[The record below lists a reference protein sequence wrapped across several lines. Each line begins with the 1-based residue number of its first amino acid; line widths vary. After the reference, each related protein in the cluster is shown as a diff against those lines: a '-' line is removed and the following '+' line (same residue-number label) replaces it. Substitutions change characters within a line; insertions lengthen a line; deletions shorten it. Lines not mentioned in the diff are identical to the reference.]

1 LNINNPHIN
10 NYDLQRLA
18 KLTPKLKDY
27 IFVNQHKVE
36 TIDFAN
42 PEAVKTLNKAILK
55 SHYNIDFWEFTNA
68 HLCPPIPSRVDY
80 LHEINDL
87 LTVNA
92 LNENAKVLDIGTGAT
107 LIYPL
112 LGQNVFGWQFIAS
125 DIDDCALKSAKKI
138 IEKNKL
144 EAAITLR
151 KQENEAHILQSVLK
165 PNEKVTVC
173 MSNPPFYKDEASAVK
188 ATQKKWRGLKL
199 EENKGRNFSG
209 TAQEL
214 WYKGGE
220 KAFIQN
226 YIYDSSLLKT
236 NSAWFTTLVSDKDL
250 LRPLKVVLKNYE
262 PKQVKVKKM
271 TLGNKT
277 SHLLIWTFLT
287 EDELNNYN
295 K

>member
-1 LNINNPHIN
+1 MNTNNPHIN

-42 PEAVKTLNKAILK
+42 AEAVKTLNKALIK
-55 SHYNIDFWEFTNA
+55 SFYSVDYWEFSNA

-80 LHEINDL
+80 LHEINDVL
-87 LTVNA
+87 EINNLSKG
-92 LNENAKVLDIGTGAT
+92 AKVLDIGTGAT

-112 LGQNVFGWQFIAS
+112 LGHKVFGWQFIAS
-125 DIDDCALKSAKKI
+125 DIDDNALKNSKKI

-144 EAAITLR
+144 DSVISLR
-151 KQENEAHILQSVLK
+151 KQDNEAHILQNILK
-165 PNEKVTVC
+165 GDEKITASIC
-173 MSNPPFYKDEASAVK
+173 NPPFYKDEASAIK
-188 ATQKKWRGLKL
+188 ATQKKWRGLKQDDQ
-199 EENKGRNFSG
+199 NARNFGG

-226 YIYDSSLLKT
+226 YIYDSSLIK
-236 NSAWFTTLVSDKDL
+236 NDCAWFSTLVSDKDL

-262 PKQVKVKKM
+262 PQQVKVKKM

-277 SHLLIWTFLT
+277 SHMLLWTYLN
-287 EDELNNYN
+287 EEELNTF
-295 K
+295 KQ